1 MLPKRYIAKRALF
14 LALTLVIA
22 TYITVLVANAGGF
35 IDNIIKSQVQYS
47 VSTSLARDPIFARLP
62 EDEKQ
67 RIIEERVQAILSS
80 KGFDKP
86 FIVRSFIYLVDA
98 LTLNLGRAITLR
110 SAAGSSSVAAIIL
123 ERLPQTILL
132 FTTGTIVYILVGTW
146 FGLRMAR
153 KPGRLFDRFMVGYA
167 IITSVIP
174 PWFFG
179 ILFILIFSFYLN
191 LFPYGGLVSV
201 PPPPDPVSYALDVL
215 YHLALPMLTW
225 VFSLFGYWAYIT
237 RNIVIQIASEDH
249 VVAAKAKGL
258 PESMIIRKHILRPAL
273 PPIVT
278 NAALALIASW
288 MGAIITETVF
298 NWPGLGSLL
307 YAAIES
313 LDAPVIIGI
322 TVVYAYLLVITV
334 LVLDV
339 MYGILDP
346 RIKVAG

>member
-1 MLPKRYIAKRALF
+1 MLPKKYIAKRAVL
-14 LALTLVIA
+14 LALTLVVA
-22 TYITVLVANAGGF
+22 TYVTVVVANAGGF
-35 IDNIIKSQVQYS
+35 IDDIIKSQVHYS
-47 VSTSLARDPIFARLP
+47 VSTSLARDPNFARLP
-62 EDEKQ
+62 DEERQK
-67 RIIEERVQAILSS
+67 IIEERVQAILSA

-86 FIVRSFIYLVDA
+86 FIVRSFIYLIDA
-98 LTLNLGRAITLR
+98 LTLNLGRAIMLR
-110 SAAGSSSVAAIIL
+110 SASGSTSVATIIL
-123 ERLPQTILL
+123 ERLPQTLLL
-132 FTTGTIVYILVGTW
+132 FTSGTIAYILVGTW
-146 FGLRMAR
+146 LGLRMAR
-153 KPGRLFDRFMVGYA
+153 RPGKPFDKFMVGYA

-179 ILFILIFSFYLN
+179 ILFILVFSFYLG
-191 LFPYGGLVSV
+191 LFPYGGLVSA
-201 PPPPDPVSYALDVL
+201 PPPSDTLGYILDVL
-215 YHLALPMLTW
+215 YHLALPLITW
-225 VFSLFGYWAYIT
+225 TFSLFGYWAYIT
-237 RNIVIQIASEDH
+237 RNIVVQIASEDYV
-249 VVAAKAKGL
+249 VVARAKGL
-258 PESMIIRKHILRPAL
+258 PEEMILKKYILRPAL

-334 LVLDV
+334 LILDV
-339 MYGILDP
+339 IYGLLDP